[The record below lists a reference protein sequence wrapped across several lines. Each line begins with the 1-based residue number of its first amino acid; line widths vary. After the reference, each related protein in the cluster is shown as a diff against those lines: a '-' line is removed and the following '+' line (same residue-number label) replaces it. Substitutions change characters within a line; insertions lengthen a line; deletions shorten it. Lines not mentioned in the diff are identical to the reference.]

1 MKRRLLLILSAVMLL
16 AALCTAGALAEG
28 ETEYEV
34 GSPETWE
41 SAISKITSSDETSAT
56 IVLTGD
62 VNIGTAPVGVDGADI
77 TITSDGGA
85 LLTTS
90 GDELHLVGN
99 VTFTNVNV
107 SAKTIYAE
115 GHKLVLDKGFGG
127 GEDGRQRMI
136 VYGGSDDDLKA
147 DTHVEV
153 YSGVYKLIAGGNS
166 AGTLT
171 GDTYVLFGG
180 DAKFPT
186 AADGEEEGD
195 HSTGSGVGYNL
206 YFAAE
211 YDFKEVSS
219 GGWIQYETNTKIGYL
234 PYGIYGGGV
243 CGNTVG
249 NTTVE
254 MTGGE
259 VFQIFGGGAAR
270 RNPSD
275 EYATAEEQVDQLLNL
290 GRVSGSTS
298 VTVTGG
304 EVKSVYGGGYNDI
317 TVYSGDDHKN
327 TIPENA
333 RKERAVVTGD
343 TYVEIS
349 GNAHVPVASHNEND
363 STSGSDFPAVYGGS
377 FCSTVHNTEVIIGG
391 NVVIENGGPNGVAFG
406 YGVVFG
412 AGRDDIVKGTTFVKL
427 TGDAVIGND
436 SNTENITNS
445 TVSQKHFS
453 AITPLGRSSTAS
465 YMNGAKGY
473 YTCEIQNIEG
483 KDYAA
488 VAEVNGGSV
497 DVLMAGGRSRN
508 TKQYPN
514 TVSGNVQLVLS
525 DGTVKAI
532 EAGSIEEKE
541 IRIKGNVDILIKGGT
556 VERYI
561 LGHYPSFGEIPDPEE
576 NITGQ
581 CTLTFDSCG
590 SAEAFQMSPL
600 IQFVDSVRVTNSSK
614 VAVVGDH
621 YVYDYDANKQITDV
635 PLWSVTDLT
644 IDEGSTLAFEQ
655 DAEIGGD
662 LVVNGQLGLARTNYI
677 IKTTV
682 TTLTAEGTAT
692 GEGTLFPFKG
702 ALIGEP
708 NYSEFSTPV
717 VNEEYVY
724 ALTEGSDM
732 TLTLANAGDTGLY
745 VDVRDKSTTQSAW
758 YIAQGEVLW
767 YYEVYY
773 EWYEDGELSWT
784 LWKSGQGGWTEVPPD
799 QIVSIGPEEWDN
811 EDLGW
816 GEMLGVHYVY
826 DENYGEHRL
835 SAKAGEATED
845 NPLKIYYRLAPHTIT
860 YEYDTSAP
868 ADAEPPAQEDT
879 FYTEE
884 VTVPNPTIAGY
895 TFGGWTVKLPENS
908 DDILD
913 DGVLTMP
920 NADVTLVGTWTE
932 LPKVKVAPADIT
944 IYMGGTA
951 YEGTVVDG
959 ETGGLITDRT
969 DAGFPEPGFT
979 IKLPEGVSAEV
990 TALEFKEAGGSGKT
1004 WKLVPY
1010 DGNSTTVYK
1019 LVPQGTGQKPT
1030 RVQFELNGKL
1040 VTSDNFTV
1048 GEHVNQTLKMSL
1060 YKGDV
1065 GTITV
1070 EIGDKTYLVD
1080 SSAAATLTVRG
1091 TTENEQYATAG
1102 TTFDQTSN
1110 AGEPGLTAPTGT
1122 TYTINDSDVKANASS
1137 VALLFDDI
1145 IEESAGST
1153 ERAEALAEKG
1163 DKKLGAVGA
1172 NREYAYEFKYLDLVD
1187 RNNGNVWVKA
1197 SNDVTV
1203 YWPLPEGAD
1212 ATTLKVLHF
1221 KDLHRE
1227 MDSDSVESAIEGCD
1241 VEVIESEVTDTHVV
1255 FEIGEAGFSPFAL
1268 VWEEAIPTAS
1278 LKVEKIADKVEAD
1291 VGDTINFTITV
1302 TNTGSVAL
1310 TDITVTDD
1318 FTGSGTLTFE
1328 LPDGVTGSDGT
1339 FTIASL
1345 PAGESVV
1352 IEAAY
1357 TVPSADA
1364 GETLTNTADASV
1376 SMGGSVTMDSSAVNV
1391 TVNEPDDDDDDKPIV
1406 KPPKPDDD
1414 DDEPEDV
1421 VPPMLNGD
1429 DHFAYVIGYEDGTV
1443 KPDGQ
1448 IIRAEVATIIFRLLD
1463 PDVRDENLT
1472 SENGFTDVSEGDWY
1486 NTAISTLVEL
1496 GIIEGRSDTIFDP
1509 NAPIT
1514 RAEFATLFARFDESG
1529 VKPDGGFADVKTH
1542 WAREY
1547 IERAAALGWIN
1558 GYEDGTF
1565 RPDSRITR
1573 AEAMTMINR
1582 VLNREPEDEGDLL
1595 SDMRVWSDNK
1605 PGTWYYLAVQEAT
1618 NSHDYTRH
1626 NAPYEHWT
1634 ELTAD
1639 PDWERYQ

>member
-41 SAISKITSSDETSAT
+41 SAISKITSSGETSAT

-90 GDELHLVGN
+90 GDELYLVGN

-243 CGNTVG
+243 CGNTDG

-304 EVKSVYGGGYNDI
+304 EVKSVHGGGYNDI
-317 TVYSGDDHKN
+317 TVYSSDDHKN

-349 GNAHVPVASHNEND
+349 GNAHVPAASHNEND

-377 FCSTVHNTEVIIGG
+377 FCSTVHNTEVVIGG
-391 NVVIENGGPNGVAFG
+391 NAVIENGGPDDVAFG

-412 AGRDDIVKGTTFVKL
+412 AGRDDIVIGTTFVKL
-427 TGDAVIGND
+427 TDDAVIGND

-497 DVLMAGGRSRN
+497 DVLMAGGRLRN

-525 DGTVKAI
+525 GGTVKAI

-635 PLWSVTDLT
+635 PLWNVTDLT

-816 GEMLGVHYVY
+816 GEILGVHYVY

-990 TALEFKEAGGSGKT
+990 TELVFNEAGGSGKS
-1004 WKLVPY
+1004 WKLEPY
-1010 DGNSTTVYK
+1010 DGDENTTVYK

-1030 RVQFELNGKL
+1030 RVQFELNGTL
-1040 VTSDNFTV
+1040 VTSDKFTV

-1080 SSAAATLTVRG
+1080 SSAAAELTVRG
-1091 TTENEQYATAG
+1091 TTENEQYAEVKADG
-1102 TTFDQTSN
+1102 TTPED
-1110 AGEPGLTAPTGT
+1110 GKPGLTAPDGT
-1122 TYTINDSDVKANASS
+1122 TYTINGGEVEVTEGS
-1137 VALLFDDI
+1137 VALLFDGI
-1145 IEESAGST
+1145 INNNGTDRTDLLWNKALTALDPVTAG
-1153 ERAEALAEKG
+1153 
-1163 DKKLGAVGA
+1163 
-1172 NREYAYEFKYLDLVD
+1172 REYAY
-1187 RNNGNVWVKA
+1187 NGNVWVKA

-1463 PDVRDENLT
+1463 PEVRDENLT
-1472 SENGFTDVSEGDWY
+1472 TVNSFEDVSEGDWY

-1529 VKPDGGFADVKTH
+1529 VKPDGGFSDVTTH

-1565 RPDSRITR
+1565 RPDNRITR

-1595 SDMRVWSDNK
+1595 PDMRVWSDNQ

-1618 NSHDYTRH
+1618 NSHD
-1626 NAPYEHWT
+1626 
-1634 ELTAD
+1634 
-1639 PDWERYQ
+1639 

>member
-85 LLTTS
+85 MLTTF
-90 GDELHLVGN
+90 GDELHLAGN
-99 VTFTNVNV
+99 VTFEDVYV

-115 GHKLVLDKGFGG
+115 GHKLVLGDGFGG

-136 VYGGSDDDLKA
+136 VYGGSDKDLNLGENGTTSVTVL
-147 DTHVEV
+147 D
-153 YSGVYKLIAGGNS
+153 GVYKLIAGGNS

-317 TVYSGDDHKN
+317 TVYSSDDHKN

-349 GNAHVPVASHNEND
+349 GNAHVPAASHNEND

-391 NVVIENGGPNGVAFG
+391 NAVIENGGPNGVAFG

-525 DGTVKAI
+525 GGTVKAI

-635 PLWSVTDLT
+635 PLWNVTDLT

-732 TLTLANAGDTGLY
+732 TLTLAQDANGLS
-745 VDVRDKSTTQSAW
+745 VEVKQESSAVPDAEDIW
-758 YIAQGEVLW
+758 YIAQGDVLW
-767 YYEVYY
+767 YRNVYY
-773 EWYEDGELSWT
+773 QFYVETGEYTDENGAKYNWTRYEH
-784 LWKSGQGGWTEVPPD
+784 GQGGWALPSEK
-799 QIVSIGPEEWDN
+799 VSISADDFNGT
-811 EDLGW
+811 DLGW
-816 GEMLGVHYVY
+816 SAYGESGNEILGTHYVY
-826 DENYGEHRL
+826 DENYPTNPAHRL
-835 SAKAGEATED
+835 SALCSQATKD
-845 NPLKIYYRLAPHTIT
+845 NPLRIYYRAKQHTVT
-860 YEYDTSAP
+860 YEYAGDIPDNAPAKPAVVNTAYSAP
-868 ADAEPPAQEDT
+868 VTIADAPA
-879 FYTEE
+879 
-884 VTVPNPTIAGY
+884 VPGY
-895 TFGGWTVKLPENS
+895 EFSGWELA
-908 DDILD
+908 DDCKEYESLIK

-951 YEGTVVDG
+951 YEGTVVEDDG
-959 ETGGLITDRT
+959 SIIADAAKT

-990 TALEFKEAGGSGKT
+990 TELVFNEAGGSGKS
-1004 WKLVPY
+1004 WKLEPY
-1010 DGNSTTVYK
+1010 DGDENTTVYK

-1048 GEHVNQTLKMSL
+1048 GEHVNQKLAMSL
-1060 YKGDV
+1060 YKGEGDSKV
-1065 GTITV
+1065 GDITV
-1070 EIGDKTYLVD
+1070 EIDGKTYLVD
-1080 SSAAATLTVRG
+1080 SSATAELTVRG
-1091 TTENEQYATAG
+1091 TTENEQYAEVKADG
-1102 TTFDQTSN
+1102 TTPED
-1110 AGEPGLTAPTGT
+1110 GKPGLTAPDGT
-1122 TYTINDSDVKANASS
+1122 TYTINGGEVEVTEGS

-1145 IEESAGST
+1145 IEESADST
-1153 ERAEALAEKG
+1153 ERADALAAKG
-1163 DKKLGAVGA
+1163 DEKLGDVEAG
-1172 NREYAYEFKYLDLVD
+1172 RERHYEFKYLDLVD

-1203 YWPLPEGAD
+1203 YWPLPEGTD
-1212 ATTLKVLHF
+1212 TETLKVLHF
-1221 KDLHRE
+1221 EGLHRE
-1227 MDSDSVESAIEGCD
+1227 MDFDDVESEIEGCTVEEIEGVD
-1241 VEVIESEVTDTHVV
+1241 VTETHVKFTV
-1255 FEIGEAGFSPFAL
+1255 ASGDFSPFAL
-1268 VWEEAIPTAS
+1268 VWEEAIPTVS
-1278 LKVEKIADKVEAD
+1278 LKVDKTASTLEAD
-1291 VGDTINFTITV
+1291 VGDTITFTITV
-1302 TNTGSVAL
+1302 TNTGSMEL
-1310 TDITVTDD
+1310 TDITVTDT
-1318 FTGSGTLTFE
+1318 FNGSGTLTFE
-1328 LPDGVTGSDGT
+1328 LPDGVTDGDGT

-1345 PAGESVV
+1345 PAGESVE
-1352 IEAAY
+1352 IKAAY

-1364 GETLTNTADASV
+1364 GETLTNTAGASAG
-1376 SMGGSVTMDSSAVNV
+1376 MGGSAATGSAEVEVKVNEAD
-1391 TVNEPDDDDDDKPIV
+1391 EPDDDDDGPAV

-1448 IIRAEVATIIFRLLD
+1448 ITRAEVATIIFRLLD

-1472 SENGFTDVSEGDWY
+1472 NENGFADVSEGDWY

-1496 GIIEGRSDTIFDP
+1496 GIIEGRSDTIL
-1509 NAPIT
+1509 IRT
-1514 RAEFATLFARFDESG
+1514 RR
-1529 VKPDGGFADVKTH
+1529 
-1542 WAREY
+1542 
-1547 IERAAALGWIN
+1547 
-1558 GYEDGTF
+1558 
-1565 RPDSRITR
+1565 
-1573 AEAMTMINR
+1573 
-1582 VLNREPEDEGDLL
+1582 
-1595 SDMRVWSDNK
+1595 
-1605 PGTWYYLAVQEAT
+1605 
-1618 NSHDYTRH
+1618 
-1626 NAPYEHWT
+1626 
-1634 ELTAD
+1634 
-1639 PDWERYQ
+1639 

>member
-1 MKRRLLLILSAVMLL
+1 
-16 AALCTAGALAEG
+16 
-28 ETEYEV
+28 
-34 GSPETWE
+34 
-41 SAISKITSSDETSAT
+41 
-56 IVLTGD
+56 
-62 VNIGTAPVGVDGADI
+62 
-77 TITSDGGA
+77 
-85 LLTTS
+85 
-90 GDELHLVGN
+90 
-99 VTFTNVNV
+99 
-107 SAKTIYAE
+107 
-115 GHKLVLDKGFGG
+115 
-127 GEDGRQRMI
+127 
-136 VYGGSDDDLKA
+136 
-147 DTHVEV
+147 
-153 YSGVYKLIAGGNS
+153 
-166 AGTLT
+166 
-171 GDTYVLFGG
+171 
-180 DAKFPT
+180 
-186 AADGEEEGD
+186 
-195 HSTGSGVGYNL
+195 
-206 YFAAE
+206 
-211 YDFKEVSS
+211 
-219 GGWIQYETNTKIGYL
+219 
-234 PYGIYGGGV
+234 
-243 CGNTVG
+243 
-249 NTTVE
+249 
-254 MTGGE
+254 
-259 VFQIFGGGAAR
+259 
-270 RNPSD
+270 
-275 EYATAEEQVDQLLNL
+275 
-290 GRVSGSTS
+290 
-298 VTVTGG
+298 
-304 EVKSVYGGGYNDI
+304 
-317 TVYSGDDHKN
+317 
-327 TIPENA
+327 
-333 RKERAVVTGD
+333 
-343 TYVEIS
+343 
-349 GNAHVPVASHNEND
+349 
-363 STSGSDFPAVYGGS
+363 
-377 FCSTVHNTEVIIGG
+377 
-391 NVVIENGGPNGVAFG
+391 
-406 YGVVFG
+406 
-412 AGRDDIVKGTTFVKL
+412 
-427 TGDAVIGND
+427 
-436 SNTENITNS
+436 
-445 TVSQKHFS
+445 
-453 AITPLGRSSTAS
+453 
-465 YMNGAKGY
+465 
-473 YTCEIQNIEG
+473 
-483 KDYAA
+483 
-488 VAEVNGGSV
+488 
-497 DVLMAGGRSRN
+497 
-508 TKQYPN
+508 
-514 TVSGNVQLVLS
+514 
-525 DGTVKAI
+525 
-532 EAGSIEEKE
+532 
-541 IRIKGNVDILIKGGT
+541 
-556 VERYI
+556 
-561 LGHYPSFGEIPDPEE
+561 
-576 NITGQ
+576 
-581 CTLTFDSCG
+581 
-590 SAEAFQMSPL
+590 MSPL

-951 YEGTVVDG
+951 YEGTVVEDDG
-959 ETGGLITDRT
+959 SIIADAAKT

-979 IKLPEGVSAEV
+979 IVLPDGVSADV
-990 TALEFKEAGGSGKT
+990 TKLEFEEAGNSGKS
-1004 WKLVPY
+1004 WKLEPY

-1019 LVPQGTGQKPT
+1019 LVPQGTGQDPT
-1030 RVQFELNGKL
+1030 RVQFELNGTL
-1040 VTSDNFTV
+1040 VTSDKFTV

-1278 LKVEKIADKVEAD
+1278 LKVEKTASTLEAD
-1291 VGDTINFTITV
+1291 VGDTITFTITV

-1310 TDITVTDD
+1310 TDITVTDT
-1318 FTGSGTLTFE
+1318 FNGSGTLTFE
-1328 LPDGVTGSDGT
+1328 LPDGVTDGDGT

-1618 NSHDYTRH
+1618 NSHEYTRPDAH
-1626 NAPYEHWT
+1626 EDWT
-1634 ELTAD
+1634 EITAD